1 MGVKWTNEQQKV
13 IDLRNRNILVS
24 AAAGSGKTAVLVER
38 IIQMLTD
45 PGNPVDVDRLL
56 IVTFTEAA
64 AAEMKERIREAI
76 EKSLEDH
83 PENVHLQRQATL
95 IHSSQ
100 ITTIHSF
107 CLSVIRDHFHVLD
120 IDPGFRI
127 AEEGELKLLKQDVL
141 DELLEARYAE
151 GEIPFLEFVEK
162 FGTGR
167 NDKKIEEIIF
177 KLYEY
182 SRSYPQPDAWLES
195 CAQGY
200 RTEGEDLE
208 DSACMRRVKELA
220 GQKAEDMLSILE
232 EALTVCDMPDGPYMY
247 GDMLEA
253 DKEVIALIAGAGSF
267 EEMYH
272 FVTGISWKRL
282 SAKKDESVNVDKRD
296 KVKALREKV
305 KKMAKDMT
313 AMYFYEEPQEIM
325 RDMAEAADSMAVLSG
340 LVKEFADHFSEK
352 KQSKNMIDF
361 SDMEQF
367 ALKILTVEENGVL
380 VPSPVAGEY
389 QEQFA
394 EVMIDEYQDSNL
406 IQEAILTSVSTVSRG
421 QNNVFMVGDVKQ
433 SIYRFRLS
441 RPELFMEKYD
451 TYSQEDSDRQRI
463 DLHKNFRSRKEVLS
477 SVNFIFEHIMRRE
490 LGGILYDEQAAL
502 YPGADYEPQTDEQ
515 GNTINQAE
523 LLLVDTSADRLPQ
536 EARKNA
542 AAGSQEY
549 AAGTGK
555 SDSESDSQDVIEGT
569 ARQMEARAVAKR
581 IKELMQSG
589 RVLDKAAG
597 NYRAPMYKDI
607 VILTRS
613 IKGWADVFAEVLGD
627 EGIPAYAGSREGY
640 FETYEVSILLDYL
653 QILDNFRQELPLTAV
668 LTSPF
673 AGLNAQQLADIRNA
687 FPDIPF
693 YDAVSRYAGEGSN
706 ETAVGDAGKDG
717 DGNAVGDAD
726 KDNHE
731 NAVGDIADEGVR
743 TADNL
748 EINPEINPEIRSTLQ
763 RFLSVYRRFRESV
776 PYTAIHE
783 LLWHII
789 EDTGYG
795 IYISA
800 MPGGAQRM
808 ANVEMLV
815 EKASAFEGTSYKGL
829 FNFVRYI
836 EQLQKYDVDYGEAN
850 IADEQSDTVR
860 IMTIHKSKGLE
871 FPIVFVA
878 GMGKQFNTQDVKGS
892 IVIHPEWGV
901 GIDSIDLERRTK
913 IPTILKKVIQE
924 EITRENLGEELRVL
938 YVALTR
944 AKEKLIMTAQLPH
957 AEEVLEKYSADTAPD
972 RETEALPY
980 YVLSGARSYL
990 DWVLPLIPLVTKE
1003 IPLEVR
1009 IEDCWNLSVNESAD
1023 RKAEEIAKDVLE
1035 HWDTKKVYHE
1045 KLGVQLKEQLG
1056 YSYPY
1061 EPEGKLK
1068 LKFTVSELKKR
1079 AYLEEESGEELY
1091 EETEVV
1097 PLLPEFLKEES
1108 ELTGASRGSA
1118 YHRLLELLDFRQQ
1131 YHEETLS
1138 REIERFKE
1146 EGRLPA
1152 DMAECIRTDDILG
1165 FLNSESGLRMHQSAR
1180 KNLLRKEQPF
1190 VLGVKAAEIYPE
1202 EQSDETILV
1211 QGIIDVYFEEEGE
1224 LTVLDYKTDKVRSAA
1239 ELKEKYHAQLDYYAQ
1254 ALEQLLGKKVKEKII
1269 YSFTLKEEIQV

>member
-95 IHSSQ
+95 IHSAQ

-141 DELLEARYAE
+141 DELLEVRYAE

-253 DKEVIALIAGAGSF
+253 DKEVITLIAGAGSF

-282 SAKKDESVNVDKRD
+282 SAKKDESVDVDKRE

-451 TYSQEDSDRQRI
+451 TYSQKDSDRQRI

-523 LLLVDTSADRLPQ
+523 LLLVDTS
-536 EARKNA
+536 
-542 AAGSQEY
+542 G
-549 AAGTGK
+549 
-555 SDSESDSQDVIEGT
+555 SQDVIEGT

-673 AGLNAQQLADIRNA
+673 AGLNAQQLADIRNT

-693 YDAVSRYAGEGSN
+693 YDAVSKYAGED
-706 ETAVGDAGKDG
+706 TAENGA
-717 DGNAVGDAD
+717 GDAD
-726 KDNHE
+726 KDTAE
-731 NAVGDIADEGVR
+731 NAVGDIADEGIQ

-748 EINPEINPEIRSTLQ
+748 EINPEIRSTLQ
-763 RFLSVYRRFRESV
+763 QFLAVYRRFRESV

-944 AKEKLIMTAQLPH
+944 AKEKLIMTAQLPN
-957 AEEVLEKYSADTAPD
+957 AEEVLEQYCADTAQV

-980 YVLSGARSYL
+980 YMLSGARSYL

-1009 IEDCWNLSVNESAD
+1009 IEDCWNLSVNESTD

>member
-95 IHSSQ
+95 IHSAQ

-141 DELLEARYAE
+141 DELLEVRYAE

-200 RTEGEDLE
+200 RTEGGDLE

-282 SAKKDESVNVDKRD
+282 SAKKDESVDVDKRE

-451 TYSQEDSDRQRI
+451 TYSQKDSDRQRI

-523 LLLVDTSADRLPQ
+523 LLLVDTS
-536 EARKNA
+536 
-542 AAGSQEY
+542 G
-549 AAGTGK
+549 
-555 SDSESDSQDVIEGT
+555 SQDVIEGT

-673 AGLNAQQLADIRNA
+673 AGLNAQQLADIRNT

-693 YDAVSRYAGEGSN
+693 YDAVSKYAGED
-706 ETAVGDAGKDG
+706 TAENGA
-717 DGNAVGDAD
+717 GDAD
-726 KDNHE
+726 KDTAE
-731 NAVGDIADEGVR
+731 NAVGDIADEGIQ

-748 EINPEINPEIRSTLQ
+748 EINPEIRSTLQ
-763 RFLSVYRRFRESV
+763 QFLAVYRRFRESV

-944 AKEKLIMTAQLPH
+944 AKEKLIMTAQLPN
-957 AEEVLEKYSADTAPD
+957 AEEVLEQYCADTAQG

-980 YVLSGARSYL
+980 YMLSGARSYL

-1009 IEDCWNLSVNESAD
+1009 IEDCWNLSVNESTD

-1131 YHEETLS
+1131 YHEEALS